1 MCSIWLPV
9 DPVSKQTCLRLV
21 KGSHAWTD
29 NFKPVHFDG
38 PPFSSYQ
45 VKVGHEEEVVKHFLP
60 TPDFDEIKDCQVL
73 SWDMKVIFNFQS
85 VASLI
90 LNYLL
95 PRETRTFGI
104 KPDDKGKNEREKV

>member
-21 KGSHAWTD
+21 KGSHTWTD

-45 VKVGHEEEVVKHFLP
+45 VKVGHEEEVEKHFLS

-73 SWDMKVIFNFQS
+73 SWDMKVIFNFSRNCGTAS
-85 VASLI
+85 VAENL
-90 LNYLL
+90 Y
-95 PRETRTFGI
+95 R
-104 KPDDKGKNEREKV
+104 